1 MRSAIILE
9 SDKSDSQ
16 TVGNELIVY
25 RTVSC
30 TSFLGI
36 TRSSGRAGPTVI
48 VHYTIIDLSA
58 RGFPY
63 KNVMIN

>member
-30 TSFLGI
+30 TPFLGI

-48 VHYTIIDLSA
+48 VDYTIIDLSA
-58 RGFPY
+58 RRFSY